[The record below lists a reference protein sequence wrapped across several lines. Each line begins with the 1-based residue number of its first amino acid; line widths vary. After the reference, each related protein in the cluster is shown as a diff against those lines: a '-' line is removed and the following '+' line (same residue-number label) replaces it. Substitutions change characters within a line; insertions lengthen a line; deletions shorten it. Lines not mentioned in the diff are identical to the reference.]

1 MNEHPLLA
9 QLAQLTG
16 EFVAKNNPSSEQ
28 LQEFQS
34 SIATALLQEQS
45 PETLQQNFHFQNTD
59 AYTTAHLNPDDLQ
72 SLNEVLQ
79 NAALNK
85 SGNENLRIFRREV
98 PFISSQVKSSVPEWA
113 RGAAIAKTI
122 GPLIDKLGNQVFFDL
137 YKIVPGVKIIL
148 QGSSNPAMI
157 LTLKIPR
164 LTLFSHAPNSFTV
177 PESSAWTNAHL
188 FVASIPDSQY
198 FGLKVKSGTISFS
211 NNVTLN
217 NNIIT
222 VPPGVTAT
230 VVLQLT
236 PQTAAVNSPDDTGI
250 DAKNAQVNLPDQ
262 ISFSFSN
269 TSASVTDA
277 GNASWKLYDQSNEFT
292 FQKGKPAFFIPQLN
306 RLCIPYSTSQPQ
318 LQIIQCLSKNFNI
331 KNEAVITSAAWS
343 LPCAALDVNNPLE
356 ASGEGGMIVQTDK
369 GLQASWQGL
378 KGANFQNTE
387 WINLNNPW
395 VLLEPGRIS
404 ISDLK
409 AGNINAKQQFF
420 LWKKIIKDKKDQ
432 WNKIDLQYSD
442 SFLFF
447 YNCLQSGNESVLAQ
461 TDCTGTI
468 DKPVNVAGIPFEL
481 KSKQTILLLSFS
493 ANNQLVYLYDD
504 NLLADNNALI
514 NSPVVFKTQAIGLNN
529 ALLTVSPLKSFF
541 LIGELKS
548 EDQFSKTAL
557 IFSFGL
563 MGYMP
568 TLPDPYTANL
578 DIFRG
583 QNRISHAYMQEGG
596 IPLSAIR
603 QLLIATLTWQDDV
616 SPEVNF
622 TWGEIVAQSV
632 NNLTNVQPAQQVS
645 LNLLANQQLASANA
659 QMQISRQED
668 LLTKQYQ
675 AAGITDQ
682 QRPSSTAMSYLR
694 QMDSLQQGSLFSLL
708 DVSTNADLLGINIGF
723 INEQYIFK
731 ETFKVL
737 PVDTTKNPLA
747 IQGMDVVGTSRFV
760 RIFALPQISWEP
772 MLNTTPPFNVTN
784 DPPGGFLKFDD
795 DGFPAI
801 IGNTG
806 NDPVSLAPIPL
817 TNEVVTNYTKD
828 TNFKAWSL
836 FTLPNGMV
844 SLGRYNQTNLYDAT
858 LPGAQIELVN
868 KNFANDIATGWQI
881 VTKAGENPTE
891 NNKVFEGRTS
901 QLTNISPMFG
911 SGTWSVL
918 GQTVTDIFNGEFD
931 TGIIQRGVPVE
942 RYDFTGYGAQVFS
955 HWLNNNAEI
964 AQVSQSI
971 FDVWRGRVAKEI
983 IQVRSLIY
991 PWAIRV
997 VRTITMYRG
1006 SNGFEFRVDSGWRA
1020 DSDGIYDFST
1030 KDEPN
1035 VNYTFHPGL
1044 VSGVFNVRNIVE
1056 NNLAPFEKTW
1066 IKPNGKYVDDNTG
1079 KAVDVPAGGISLPVD
1094 LIGVYFDADLAI
1106 ADVEGIPTGEKI
1118 PSKKMVGYLQKAPKG
1133 IIIAPEDFA
1142 SLLDLQNGLGG
1153 PVDCTIN
1160 INKSGQKMRLSR
1172 VEVNHSLDES
1182 NNIVFVT
1189 AAKGT
1194 PVLPK
1199 DGSWSLVSHNKTSTE
1214 ITPITDNVVSLVRKG
1229 ALQPDGSIL
1238 NQSSSDE
1245 IAAASELFKKAED
1258 RLTQFGFLQNT
1269 DTQKVLFRNPY
1280 FTAGEKLLHSTMPD
1294 LADAYHLMNSKGIFP
1309 NLNADI
1315 PKIDLDLAGY
1325 ATSIIDQGYQLINT
1339 AENAAKSLV
1348 QNFPSNASFTFID
1361 KPGLLKVYAEYAKTN
1376 VPDTKVDPPPPGTPP
1391 PPPPPPLSAGQLNF
1405 DLNSAANN
1413 WVNSMKGITMVVDL
1427 AGMERLFLIRG
1438 DFDTQKGVVPA
1449 FNAPQL
1455 IPGVYLKPI
1464 IDILEILEAIGSDPN
1479 YAELVKKGLQI
1490 AMSNSPNNWE
1500 YKFQAD
1506 KEIPVVQF
1514 PPAYADGP
1522 TTPLRLEA
1530 NLKLGVYFNMA
1541 VPVPPDGLPA
1551 LSAGGFIEFG
1561 AKLSVMCVSLA
1572 AATVYA
1578 VGQVTLRI
1586 AADTVKGPSLYMKL
1600 GFGIE
1605 LMVGL
1610 PVVGNVSVLYAV
1622 GIEISLDT
1630 SQITVA
1636 AFILFR
1642 GRAELF
1648 GGIVTITIQIEA
1660 SGKIHKSLIGDGRT
1674 DCIAQVTFSIDVS
1687 VMFVIDINETE
1698 SWQEARQ
1705 IA

>member
-1 MNEHPLLA
+1 MNEHPLLS

-16 EFVAKNNPSSEQ
+16 EFVAKNNPSNEQ
-28 LQEFQS
+28 LQEFQN
-34 SIATALLQEQS
+34 SIATALLQEQ
-45 PETLQQNFHFQNTD
+45 PAETLQQNFQFQNTD
-59 AYTTAHLNPDDLQ
+59 AYSTSHLNTDDFQL
-72 SLNEVLQ
+72 LNEVLH
-79 NAALNK
+79 NAAQNK
-85 SGNENLRIFRREV
+85 SGNENLRVFRREV

-113 RGAAIAKTI
+113 RGAVISKTI
-122 GPLIDKLGNQVFFDL
+122 GPLIDKLGKQVFFDL
-137 YKIVPGVKIIL
+137 YTIVPGVKIIV
-148 QGSSNPAMI
+148 QGAANPAMI

-164 LTLFSHAPNSFTV
+164 LTLFSHAPNSFTI
-177 PESSAWTNAHL
+177 PESSAWTNAQL
-188 FVASIPDSQY
+188 FVATIPDTQY

-236 PQTAAVNSPDDTGI
+236 PQTATVNSPEDTGI
-250 DAKNAQVNLPDQ
+250 DAKNAQVNLPAE
-262 ISFSFSN
+262 ISFTFSN

-292 FQKGKPAFFIPQLN
+292 FQKGTPPFFIPQLN
-306 RLCIPYSTSQPQ
+306 RLCIPYATNQPQ
-318 LQIIQCLSKNFNI
+318 LQIIKCLSKNFNI
-331 KNEAVITSAAWS
+331 KSNAAITSAAWS

-356 ASGEGGMIVQTDK
+356 ASGEGGMMVQTDK
-369 GLQASWQGL
+369 GLQASWAGL
-378 KGANFQNTE
+378 KDVNFQNKE
-387 WINLNNPW
+387 WIYLNNPW
-395 VLLEPGRIS
+395 ILLEPGRIS

-432 WNKIDLQYSD
+432 WNKIDLQYRD
-442 SFLFF
+442 NFLFF

-481 KSKQTILLLSFS
+481 KSKQTILLLSFTQS
-493 ANNQLVYLYDD
+493 NQLVYLYDD
-504 NLLADNNALI
+504 NLLEDNNALI
-514 NSPVVFKTQAIGLNN
+514 NSPIVFKTQAIGLNN

-541 LIGELKS
+541 LIGALKS

-603 QLLIATLTWQDDV
+603 QLLVATLTWQDDV
-616 SPEVNF
+616 SPKVNF
-622 TWGEIVAQSV
+622 SWGEIIAPAI
-632 NNLTNVQPAQQVS
+632 NNVTAVQPAQQVS
-645 LNLLANQQLASANA
+645 LNLLANQQLASANF
-659 QMQISRQED
+659 QMQISRQQD

-682 QRPSSTAMSYLR
+682 QRPPSTAMSYLR

-723 INEQYIFK
+723 INEQFIFQ

-747 IQGMDVVGTSRFV
+747 IHGMDVVGTSRFV

-772 MLNTTPPFNVTN
+772 MLNTTPPSNITN

-806 NDPVSLAPIPL
+806 NDPVPLAPIPL
-817 TNEVVTNYTKD
+817 TTEVISNYTKD

-844 SLGRYNQTNLYDAT
+844 SLGRYNQTNFYDAT
-858 LPGAQIELVN
+858 GPGAQLELVN
-868 KNFANDIATGWQI
+868 QNFEKDITTGWQI
-881 VTKAGENPTE
+881 VTKAGENPKE

-911 SGTWSVL
+911 GGTWSVL
-918 GQTVTDIFNGEFD
+918 GKTVTDIFNREFD
-931 TGIIQRGVPVE
+931 TGIIYRGVPVE

-991 PWAIRV
+991 PWGIRV

-1006 SNGFEFRVDSGWRA
+1006 SNGFEFRVDSGWHA

-1035 VNYTFHPGL
+1035 VNYIFHPGL

-1056 NNLAPFEKTW
+1056 NDLAPYKTQW
-1066 IKPNGKYVDDNTG
+1066 YKTSGYYVYDKDG
-1079 KAVDVPAGGISLPVD
+1079 LAYDVHDAVHPLVGPLDVELIS
-1094 LIGVYFDADLAI
+1094 VYFDADVAI
-1106 ADVEGIPTGEKI
+1106 ADVEGVPTGEKI
-1118 PSKKMVGYLQKAPKG
+1118 QSKKMVGYLQKAPKG
-1133 IIIAPEDFA
+1133 IIIAAEDFA

-1160 INKSGQKMRLSR
+1160 INSSLQKMRLSR

-1214 ITPITDNVVSLVRKG
+1214 VTPITDNVVSLVRKG
-1229 ALQPDGSIL
+1229 VL
-1238 NQSSSDE
+1238 NSVEDKTNKFSKEITPASD
-1245 IAAASELFKKAED
+1245 LFKAPED

-1280 FTAGEKLLHSTMPD
+1280 FNAGEKILHSTMPD

-1315 PKIDLDLAGY
+1315 PKIDLDGAGY
-1325 ATSIIDQGYQLINT
+1325 ATSIIEQGYQLIDK
-1339 AENAAKSLV
+1339 AENAAKALV
-1348 QNFPSNASFTFID
+1348 QNFLPTTSFTFID

-1376 VPDTKVDPPPPGTPP
+1376 VPDTTVDPPPAGTPP
-1391 PPPPPPLSAGQLNF
+1391 PAPPPPSGP
-1405 DLNSAANN
+1405 
-1413 WVNSMKGITMVVDL
+1413 
-1427 AGMERLFLIRG
+1427 
-1438 DFDTQKGVVPA
+1438 DF
-1449 FNAPQL
+1449 
-1455 IPGVYLKPI
+1455 
-1464 IDILEILEAIGSDPN
+1464 
-1479 YAELVKKGLQI
+1479 
-1490 AMSNSPNNWE
+1490 NWE
-1500 YKFQAD
+1500 IKF
-1506 KEIPVVQF
+1506 
-1514 PPAYADGP
+1514 
-1522 TTPLRLEA
+1522 
-1530 NLKLGVYFNMA
+1530 
-1541 VPVPPDGLPA
+1541 
-1551 LSAGGFIEFG
+1551 
-1561 AKLSVMCVSLA
+1561 
-1572 AATVYA
+1572 
-1578 VGQVTLRI
+1578 
-1586 AADTVKGPSLYMKL
+1586 
-1600 GFGIE
+1600 
-1605 LMVGL
+1605 
-1610 PVVGNVSVLYAV
+1610 
-1622 GIEISLDT
+1622 
-1630 SQITVA
+1630 
-1636 AFILFR
+1636 
-1642 GRAELF
+1642 
-1648 GGIVTITIQIEA
+1648 
-1660 SGKIHKSLIGDGRT
+1660 
-1674 DCIAQVTFSIDVS
+1674 
-1687 VMFVIDINETE
+1687 
-1698 SWQEARQ
+1698 
-1705 IA
+1705 